1 MCSVSFI
8 PRDDGYVLAMNRD
21 ELLSRESALP
31 PEVFLRGRLGV
42 LCPREWS
49 GGTWIGINSAGM
61 AFSLINWHSQPDRV
75 CDAALVSRGEV
86 VRALLSARSAKSAAS
101 ILKELPLKRMNPFRV
116 IVVSLDERSLAEWR
130 SGRDALEFSFLS
142 WMRHH
147 WFSSGLD
154 EATANSIR
162 RGVCSRVADDS
173 LDLPS
178 LRKLH
183 RSHAPKVGPFSLC
196 MHRADAGTVS
206 YTELSVS
213 GRMASMY
220 YIAGPPCSGAER
232 FNGALSFDAES
243 PQGSPEGQRL
253 DSVKELPPICPGVE

>member
-1 MCSVSFI
+1 MCSVSFV
-8 PRDDGYVLAMNRD
+8 PRDDGFVLAMNRD

-31 PEVFLRGRLGV
+31 PEVLWRGRLAV
-42 LCPREWS
+42 LCPRECS
-49 GGTWIGINSAGM
+49 GGTWIGVNSAGM
-61 AFSLINWHSQPDRV
+61 AFSLINWHSQPERV
-75 CDAALVSRGEV
+75 CGDLISRGEV
-86 VRALLSARSAKSAAS
+86 VRALLSARGANSAAS

-116 IVVSLDERSLAEWR
+116 IVVSLDERSLIEWR
-130 SGRDALEFSFLS
+130 SGRDALEFSSLS
-142 WMRHH
+142 WTRHH

-154 EATANSIR
+154 EARANIIR

-173 LDLPS
+173 LDVSS

-183 RSHAPKVGPFSLC
+183 RSHAPKAGPFSLC
-196 MHRADAGTVS
+196 MHREDAGTVS

-220 YIAGPPCSGAER
+220 YIAGPPCSGVER
-232 FNGALSFDAES
+232 FDGALGLDAEW

-253 DSVKELPPICPGVE
+253 DSVKELSTICPGVQ